1 MRQTLKIT
9 IACFSILALS
19 ACGGSKSLPEPVR
32 TMSFEELESQYAQKL
47 GVTACVEFGGGN
59 YENAAR
65 YFRILE
71 AIVPAWEG
79 YADGVLREGKSFD
92 ARNCY

>member
-1 MRQTLKIT
+1 MRQTLKIV
-9 IACFSILALS
+9 IVCLSMLALS
-19 ACGGSKSLPEPVR
+19 ACGGGQDFPEPEP
-32 TMSFEELESQYAQKL
+32 TMSFEELESRYAQML